1 MKEPTKR
8 HYVLQDKEG
17 NQMSYDH
24 ELSVSEI
31 AEVFKK
37 LDEVKGSRLYV
48 YQLQKVYGE
57 ILS

>member
-1 MKEPTKR
+1 VSDVTKR
-8 HYVLQDKEG
+8 HYVIVDKQG
-17 NQMSYDH
+17 NKMIYDH

-37 LDEVKGSRLYV
+37 LGEVRGARLYV

-57 ILS
+57 ILE